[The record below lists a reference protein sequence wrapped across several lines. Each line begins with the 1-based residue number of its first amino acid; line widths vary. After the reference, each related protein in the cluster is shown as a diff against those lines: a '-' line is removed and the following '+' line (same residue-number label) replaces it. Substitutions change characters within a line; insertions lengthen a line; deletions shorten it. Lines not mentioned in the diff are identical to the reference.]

1 MSRADALATAVQY
14 VGAAVLLHLS
24 YKFLSFQSLWLLSTR
39 TIAYYRRDG
48 GSWALVTGASAGIGR
63 RCAEELAA
71 HGFNVIL
78 LGHLSYELDIVRR
91 QINKDS
97 PDVDVQVFVLNVTQ
111 ASNQNIEQTFAEF
124 TSLPI
129 TILINNVGGVPAGL
143 QDFVDYTA
151 VEMDRTID
159 LNARFMSKCSRIM
172 LPILAKNG
180 PSLMMNLSSI
190 GRLGMPA
197 IVPYSGTKAYV
208 SAVSRGL
215 ARECRASGQPVDVVT
230 VVPVEVST
238 ELNTVAQ
245 APGTPTSSQFAKAM
259 MKIVPRAASR
269 GWLELCPYWLH
280 AMQTVVMES
289 LPEWLFMTFV
299 KASFDKKKELL
310 GAQKTK

>member
-1 MSRADALATAVQY
+1 MSRADAFATALQY

-39 TIAYYRRDG
+39 TLAYYRRDG

-63 RCAEELAA
+63 RCAEELGA

-78 LGHLSYELDIVRR
+78 LGHLSDELDIVRR

-97 PDVDVQVFVLNVTQ
+97 PDVEVRIFVLNVTQ
-111 ASNQNIEQTFAEF
+111 ASNQDIERAFADV

-143 QDFVDYTA
+143 QDFVNYTA

-159 LNARFMSKCSRIM
+159 LNARFMSQCSRIM

-180 PSLMMNLSSI
+180 PSLMMKLSSI
-190 GRLGMPA
+190 GRLGMPG

-215 ARECRASGQPVDVVT
+215 ARECRTSGQPVEVVT
-230 VVPVEVST
+230 VIPVEVLT
-238 ELNTVAQ
+238 ELNTIVQ

-280 AMQTVVMES
+280 AMQMVVMER
-289 LPEWLFMTFV
+289 LPEWLFMTSV
-299 KASFDKKKELL
+299 MESFNKKRQLL
-310 GAQKTK
+310 RAQKLK